1 MNVASKIEYLLLQKK
16 FNTLFTIKTQ
26 IVHEFITFV
35 IYMRGMKTKIQKVKL
50 VNGNQSFPT
59 LSISQQTAED
69 ITTIIGVVA
78 IVAAVL
84 SLPIAIFVLTYG
96 IGN

>member
-1 MNVASKIEYLLLQKK
+1 
-16 FNTLFTIKTQ
+16 
-26 IVHEFITFV
+26 
-35 IYMRGMKTKIQKVKL
+35 MRGMKIKTQTVRL

-59 LSISQQTAED
+59 LAISQRTAED
-69 ITTIIGVVA
+69 VATIVGVVA

-96 IGN
+96 FGN

>member
-1 MNVASKIEYLLLQKK
+1 MMGMK
-16 FNTLFTIKTQ
+16 IKTET
-26 IVHEFITFV
+26 V
-35 IYMRGMKTKIQKVKL
+35 RL

-59 LSISQQTAED
+59 LAISQRTVED
-69 ITTIIGVVA
+69 MATIIGVVA

>member
-1 MNVASKIEYLLLQKK
+1 
-16 FNTLFTIKTQ
+16 
-26 IVHEFITFV
+26 
-35 IYMRGMKTKIQKVKL
+35 MKTKTQTIKL

-59 LSISQQTAED
+59 LAISERTVED
-69 ITTIIGVVA
+69 LATIVGVVA

-96 IGN
+96 LGN

>member
-1 MNVASKIEYLLLQKK
+1 MK
-16 FNTLFTIKTQ
+16 IKTQ
-26 IVHEFITFV
+26 TI
-35 IYMRGMKTKIQKVKL
+35 KL

-59 LSISQQTAED
+59 LAISERTVED
-69 ITTIIGVVA
+69 LATIVGVVA

>member
-1 MNVASKIEYLLLQKK
+1 MED
-16 FNTLFTIKTQ
+16 
-26 IVHEFITFV
+26 
-35 IYMRGMKTKIQKVKL
+35 MKTKTQKIKL

-84 SLPIAIFVLTYG
+84 SLPIGIFLLTYG

>member
-1 MNVASKIEYLLLQKK
+1 
-16 FNTLFTIKTQ
+16 
-26 IVHEFITFV
+26 
-35 IYMRGMKTKIQKVKL
+35 MRGMKTKTQRVKL

-59 LSISQQTAED
+59 LSISQRTAED
-69 ITTIIGVVA
+69 MVTIIGVVA

>member
-1 MNVASKIEYLLLQKK
+1 MSHLKLNISCCKKK

-35 IYMRGMKTKIQKVKL
+35 IYMRGMKTKIQRVKL
-50 VNGNQSFPT
+50 VNGSQSFPT
-59 LSISQQTAED
+59 LAISQRTAED
-69 ITTIIGVVA
+69 MATIIGVVA
-78 IVAAVL
+78 IVGAVL

>member
-1 MNVASKIEYLLLQKK
+1 
-16 FNTLFTIKTQ
+16 
-26 IVHEFITFV
+26 
-35 IYMRGMKTKIQKVKL
+35 MKTKIQKIKL
-50 VNGNQSFPT
+50 ANGNQSFPT
-59 LSISQQTAED
+59 LAISQRTAED
-69 ITTIIGVVA
+69 MATIIGVVA

>member
-1 MNVASKIEYLLLQKK
+1 
-16 FNTLFTIKTQ
+16 
-26 IVHEFITFV
+26 
-35 IYMRGMKTKIQKVKL
+35 MRDMKTKTQRAKL

-59 LSISQQTAED
+59 LSISQRTAED
-69 ITTIIGVVA
+69 MVTIIGVVA

>member
-1 MNVASKIEYLLLQKK
+1 MSHLKLNISCCKK

-26 IVHEFITFV
+26 IVHEFITFAL
-35 IYMRGMKTKIQKVKL
+35 YMRAMKTKTQTVKL
-50 VNGNQSFPT
+50 INGNQSFPT
-59 LSISQQTAED
+59 LAISQRTAED
-69 ITTIIGVVA
+69 MATIIGVVA

>member
-1 MNVASKIEYLLLQKK
+1 
-16 FNTLFTIKTQ
+16 
-26 IVHEFITFV
+26 
-35 IYMRGMKTKIQKVKL
+35 MRGMKTKTQRVKL

-84 SLPIAIFVLTYG
+84 SLPIAIFILTYG

>member
-1 MNVASKIEYLLLQKK
+1 MQKK

-26 IVHEFITFV
+26 IVHEFITFAL
-35 IYMRGMKTKIQKVKL
+35 YMRGMKTKTQRVKL

-59 LSISQQTAED
+59 LSISQRTAED
-69 ITTIIGVVA
+69 MATIIGVVA

-84 SLPIAIFVLTYG
+84 SLPTAIFVLTYG

>member
-1 MNVASKIEYLLLQKK
+1 
-16 FNTLFTIKTQ
+16 
-26 IVHEFITFV
+26 
-35 IYMRGMKTKIQKVKL
+35 MKTKTQRVKL

-59 LSISQQTAED
+59 LSISQRTAED

-84 SLPIAIFVLTYG
+84 SLPLAIFILTYG
-96 IGN
+96 LGN

>member
-1 MNVASKIEYLLLQKK
+1 
-16 FNTLFTIKTQ
+16 
-26 IVHEFITFV
+26 
-35 IYMRGMKTKIQKVKL
+35 MKTKTQRVKL

-59 LSISQQTAED
+59 LAISQRTAED
-69 ITTIIGVVA
+69 RVTIIGVVA

>member
-1 MNVASKIEYLLLQKK
+1 
-16 FNTLFTIKTQ
+16 
-26 IVHEFITFV
+26 
-35 IYMRGMKTKIQKVKL
+35 MRGMKIKTQTVRL

-59 LSISQQTAED
+59 LAISQRTAED
-69 ITTIIGVVA
+69 VATIVGVVA

>member
-1 MNVASKIEYLLLQKK
+1 
-16 FNTLFTIKTQ
+16 
-26 IVHEFITFV
+26 
-35 IYMRGMKTKIQKVKL
+35 MKTKTQKIKL

-78 IVAAVL
+78 IVTAVL
-84 SLPIAIFVLTYG
+84 SLPITIFVLTYG

>member
-1 MNVASKIEYLLLQKK
+1 MSA
-16 FNTLFTIKTQ
+16 
-26 IVHEFITFV
+26 
-35 IYMRGMKTKIQKVKL
+35 MKTKIQRVKL

-59 LSISQQTAED
+59 LAISQRTAED
-69 ITTIIGVVA
+69 MATIIGVVA
-78 IVAAVL
+78 IVGAVL

>member
-1 MNVASKIEYLLLQKK
+1 MK
-16 FNTLFTIKTQ
+16 IKTQ
-26 IVHEFITFV
+26 TV
-35 IYMRGMKTKIQKVKL
+35 RL

-59 LSISQQTAED
+59 LAISQRTAED
-69 ITTIIGVVA
+69 VATIVGVVA

-96 IGN
+96 FGN

>member
-1 MNVASKIEYLLLQKK
+1 
-16 FNTLFTIKTQ
+16 
-26 IVHEFITFV
+26 
-35 IYMRGMKTKIQKVKL
+35 MKTKTQTIKI

-59 LSISQQTAED
+59 LAISERTVED
-69 ITTIIGVVA
+69 LATIVGVVA

-96 IGN
+96 LGN

>member
-1 MNVASKIEYLLLQKK
+1 MKGMK
-16 FNTLFTIKTQ
+16 IKTQ
-26 IVHEFITFV
+26 TI
-35 IYMRGMKTKIQKVKL
+35 RL

-59 LSISQQTAED
+59 LAISQRTAED
-69 ITTIIGVVA
+69 MATIIGVVA

>member
-1 MNVASKIEYLLLQKK
+1 
-16 FNTLFTIKTQ
+16 
-26 IVHEFITFV
+26 
-35 IYMRGMKTKIQKVKL
+35 MKTKIQKIKL

-84 SLPIAIFVLTYG
+84 SLPIVIFVLTYG